1 MDMMECINTIAAS
14 LNQLKVSGREDIE
27 RVLRCMMAID
37 RMVEIMS
44 RKSEPE
50 CEPEKT
56 EGGED

>member
-1 MDMMECINTIAAS
+1 MDMMECINTIATS
-14 LNQLKVSGREDIE
+14 LNQLRVSGRDDIE

-50 CEPEKT
+50 KPEKT